1 MCSHMMHVHL
11 DCPSILT
18 EVTLTERLWYRSWF
32 SQKRGYL
39 IRKQARRQIFCILAL
54 YLKFFFPS
62 SWYSG
67 VFSLSWYKMDQGWV
81 NLHVFVRPGWRGLCG
96 LSAHSSSQAP
106 FGLGHLGFWPCE
118 WPPTQDLKGR
128 ARTEHYWRHQDY
140 CGLHLGSE
148 GKEQFCCTVT
158 P

>member
-39 IRKQARRQIFCILAL
+39 IRKQARRQIFSILAL

-67 VFSLSWYKMDQGWV
+67 VFSLSWYEMDQGWV
-81 NLHVFVRPGWRGLCG
+81 NLHEFVRLGWRGLCG
-96 LSAHSSSQAP
+96 LSAHNSPQAP
-106 FGLGHLGFWPCE
+106 FGLGSLGFLTLWVTSHTGPE
-118 WPPTQDLKGR
+118 GQGQN
-128 ARTEHYWRHQDY
+128 RTLLEAP
-140 CGLHLGSE
+140 GLHLGSE